1 MTSRRD
7 FAKAMAA
14 LGLSTPFV
22 QHGRAFLAEHDT
34 VRLTRLGVQLYT
46 LRDAARAD
54 IAATV
59 ARIRSIGYREIEWWG
74 EFGKTPAQIRAM
86 LDAHGLTS
94 PSAHVGLDALTTG
107 LNETLEGAQQ
117 MGHHWLIF
125 PGLDEEDHVSAR
137 YDQVADQLNAA
148 GEAAAKVGIR
158 VGYHTHDVDFHP
170 FADGTIP
177 LERLMARLDRRHTD
191 IELDLYWCVKG
202 GSEPRTWFERHP
214 GRFPLVHVKDAGPAP
229 DFVMSDV
236 GAGAM
241 DWRAI
246 FALRRRAG
254 IRHYYV
260 EHDQPAD
267 PWASI
272 TASYRYLST
281 LQL

>member
-1 MTSRRD
+1 MTTRRE
-7 FAKAMAA
+7 FTQALAAAA
-14 LGLSTPFV
+14 LLTPRW
-22 QHGRAFLAEHDT
+22 RAALALAAKPVH
-34 VRLTRLGVQLYT
+34 LGPLGVQLYT
-46 LRDAARAD
+46 MRAAMELD
-54 IAATV
+54 PEGTLS
-59 ARIRSIGYREIEWWG
+59 RIRSIGYREIEWWG
-74 EFGKTPAQIRAM
+74 TFGRTPPQIRSA
-86 LDAHGLTS
+86 LDANGLTA

-107 LNETLEGAQQ
+107 LEATLDAAQRI
-117 MGHHWLIF
+117 GHHWLIF
-125 PGLDEEDHVSAR
+125 PGLDQEDHRPER
-137 YDQVADQLNAA
+137 YDEVADQLNRA
-148 GEAAAKVGIR
+148 GEIAGHRGIR

-170 FADGTIP
+170 FADGTIA

-191 IELDLYWCVKG
+191 IELDLYWAVKG
-202 GSEPRTWFERHP
+202 GSDPKWWFRHHP

-246 FALRRRAG
+246 FALRQMAG

-272 TASYRYLST
+272 TASYRYLSNLT
-281 LQL
+281 V